1 MEPSM
6 DDARMPAA
14 EFKARCL
21 QLPDRVAAS
30 GEPRAVDWMR
40 AAPALPGIRTA
51 PLEPEI
57 AIAITRLPGELHA
70 DPAGRLIVA
79 TARHLGAVLVTA
91 DAALLAYGR
100 QGHQG
105 VLMPE

>member
-1 MEPSM
+1 LEVGILT
-6 DDARMPAA
+6 RPAA
-14 EFKARCL
+14 GR
-21 QLPDRVAAS
+21 
-30 GEPRAVDWMR
+30 R